1 MRSGETPVV
10 LAVVEE
16 VVLDVVVRP
25 IDRVLTMLGTRES
38 CAVRDLWWFVVYF

>member
-1 MRSGETPVV
+1 MKSGETPVV

-25 IDRVLTMLGTRES
+25 IDRVLTMLGTREELCCS
-38 CAVRDLWWFVVYF
+38 RLGVVVVYF